1 MLNMVLMAHLPKD
14 GLEFSK
20 WMNSTHSESLCGSAH
35 LQTEWL
41 YLSYVS
47 LASSGGKK
55 CSLVV
60 AIK

>member
-1 MLNMVLMAHLPKD
+1 MVLMARLPKD

-41 YLSYVS
+41 YLSYV
-47 LASSGGKK
+47 
-55 CSLVV
+55 
-60 AIK
+60 